1 MKDHIDRI
9 TKDKYTNKDGKFTLY
24 QGSCFEWIV
33 IAKIRELEN
42 RIKKLEFKVS
52 SGKKWLNG

>member
-52 SGKKWLNG
+52 SGKK